1 MEDGN
6 DDLHQKVRTLQAEM
20 ETIQRELREASRVRL
35 ATLLLVA
42 LGTGIQIIG
51 FIMRFLDK

>member
-1 MEDGN
+1 MG
-6 DDLHQKVRTLQAEM
+6 
-20 ETIQRELREASRVRL
+20 TIQRELREASRVRL

-42 LGTGIQIIG
+42 LGTATQIIG